1 MVSRIRSLGIKGIG
15 GYEVSV
21 ECSLAQGLP
30 EFQIVGLPDTAVRE
44 ARDRVRAA
52 IRNSGLK
59 FPVSRLTV
67 NLAPADTKKGGT
79 VYDLPVLLGILAAT
93 GEIKEPPADCAFIGA
108 LSLAGELRP
117 VRGAM
122 PMALAAQRA
131 GIKRLFAPAD
141 KAPEAAIASEMEV

>member
-59 FPVSRLTV
+59 FPVSRLTS
-67 NLAPADTKKGGT
+67 
-79 VYDLPVLLGILAAT
+79 LP
-93 GEIKEPPADCAFIGA
+93 PPA
-108 LSLAGELRP
+108 
-117 VRGAM
+117 
-122 PMALAAQRA
+122 
-131 GIKRLFAPAD
+131 K
-141 KAPEAAIASEMEV
+141 

>member
-21 ECSLAQGLP
+21 ECSPGQGLP

-52 IRNSGLK
+52 IKNSGLK

-67 NLAPADTKKGGT
+67 NLAPRGHAEKRHG
-79 VYDLPVLLGILAAT
+79 VRPARAARHPRRH
-93 GEIKEPPADCAFIGA
+93 G
-108 LSLAGELRP
+108 
-117 VRGAM
+117 
-122 PMALAAQRA
+122 
-131 GIKRLFAPAD
+131 
-141 KAPEAAIASEMEV
+141 